1 MSRVRLERTWVIIS
15 MNRLLDQLDLYMNF
29 MMDRY
34 IMSLGM
40 YEPWSWLNDDIIE
53 FISMIIVEEAM
64 ARGRLLSP
72 TILELKYM
80 IMVNRMKLIVR

>member
-1 MSRVRLERTWVIIS
+1 

-34 IMSLGM
+34 IMSLRM
-40 YEPWSWLNDDIIE
+40 YEAWNWLNDDIIE
-53 FISMIIVEEAM
+53 FISMIIVEEAV
-64 ARGRLLSP
+64 ASGRLLSP

>member
-1 MSRVRLERTWVIIS
+1 

-34 IMSLGM
+34 IMSFRM
-40 YEPWSWLNDDIIE
+40 YEAWNWLNDDIIE

-80 IMVNRMKLIVR
+80 IMVNRMKLVVR

>member
-1 MSRVRLERTWVIIS
+1 

-34 IMSLGM
+34 IMSLRM
-40 YEPWSWLNDDIIE
+40 YEAWNWLNDDIIE

-64 ARGRLLSP
+64 AGGRLLSP

>member
-1 MSRVRLERTWVIIS
+1 

-34 IMSLGM
+34 IMSFRM
-40 YEPWSWLNDDIIE
+40 YEAWNWLNDDITE
-53 FISMIIVEEAM
+53 FINMIIVEEAM

>member
-1 MSRVRLERTWVIIS
+1 

-34 IMSLGM
+34 IMSLRM
-40 YEPWSWLNDDIIE
+40 YEAWNWLNDDIIE

>member
-1 MSRVRLERTWVIIS
+1 

-34 IMSLGM
+34 IMSFRM
-40 YEPWSWLNDDIIE
+40 YEAWNWLNDDIIE

>member
-1 MSRVRLERTWVIIS
+1 

-34 IMSLGM
+34 IMSLRM
-40 YEPWSWLNDDIIE
+40 YEAWNWLNDDITE
-53 FISMIIVEEAM
+53 FINMIIVEEAM

>member
-1 MSRVRLERTWVIIS
+1 
-15 MNRLLDQLDLYMNF
+15 DQLDLYMNF

-34 IMSLGM
+34 IMSLRM
-40 YEPWSWLNDDIIE
+40 YEAWNWLNDDIIE
-53 FISMIIVEEAM
+53 FISMIIVEEDM

>member
-1 MSRVRLERTWVIIS
+1 
-15 MNRLLDQLDLYMNF
+15 MNKLLDQLDLYMNF

-34 IMSLGM
+34 IMSLRM
-40 YEPWSWLNDDIIE
+40 YEAWNWLNDDIIE
-53 FISMIIVEEAM
+53 FISMIIVEEAV
-64 ARGRLLSP
+64 ASGRLLSP

>member
-1 MSRVRLERTWVIIS
+1 

-34 IMSLGM
+34 IMSLRM
-40 YEPWSWLNDDIIE
+40 CEAWNWLNDDIIE

>member
-1 MSRVRLERTWVIIS
+1 

-34 IMSLGM
+34 IMSLRM
-40 YEPWSWLNDDIIE
+40 YEAWNWLNDDITE
-53 FISMIIVEEAM
+53 SISMIIVDEAM